1 MKKLFLSAISIAL
14 AASVYAI
21 PHTFKE
27 GDVLSAEKMNENF
40 QALVNSNVLRSKSVN
55 CEDGETINGA
65 IENGYNDIT
74 VSGTCNENLLYTVW
88 RDSGVDNK
96 PSGMPVPR
104 YLKITGADST
114 AKIVDTTSNT
124 ENTISVN
131 SGATVVLENITISGG
146 KFGVAATRNSNLL
159 MTGGVT
165 IEGFTENGIRVDDSS
180 YLGINDGGVTITGG
194 TGAVR
199 GIYIGTSSSGWVA
212 SATMTGV
219 ERGFDLFAN
228 ATVVSGGY
236 SISASKRGIR
246 MNNGHFFQYG
256 GAGVIESTSEYAVD
270 AYQSTFDIWNPSTLE
285 VKNLVGGQG
294 ISLNQS
300 RSSLNNLK
308 MPDFDNSGS
317 GWNPAINVQRNS
329 NLVLE
334 NAVISASTDVALVS
348 ISAGSVTEIRDST
361 LTVGNAG
368 AGIEAIGSSGLRFR
382 NSTISGTVG
391 GELVNIAEGSSA
403 EIQDQSTLT
412 ITSGGQGLR
421 VAGSSRLKFRN
432 STISGSV
439 TDNLVSVSE
448 GSSAQIEDSSTLTI
462 TSGGQGLRVAD
473 SSQLIFKD
481 STISG
486 TVTDGS
492 LASVNAG
499 SSAEVR
505 DATLT
510 LDSGTRALGVSRSS
524 DLEIRNS
531 KISGTATDELIR
543 VTRGSNAIISNE
555 TTLSQTSSDTPDVS
569 VSNLSMLSI
578 WNEEASINK
587 VDCYSKGYVSANEGI
602 VTTLSESCTE

>member
-1 MKKLFLSAISIAL
+1 MKKLFLSAIAVVL
-14 AASVYAI
+14 ASSAYAI
-21 PHTFKE
+21 PNSVSE
-27 GDVLSAEKMNENF
+27 GDIVSAEKMNESF
-40 QALVNSNVLRSKSVN
+40 QHLEQQFQGTLAKTVN
-55 CEDGETINGA
+55 CAAGETINEA

-74 VSGTCNENLLYTVW
+74 VSGICNENLLYTVW

-199 GIYIGTSSSGWVA
+199 GIYIGTGSSGWVA

-228 ATVVSGGY
+228 ATVVSVGY

-246 MNNGHFFQYG
+246 LNNGHFFQYG
-256 GAGVIESTSEYAVD
+256 GAGVIESTSEYAVE

-334 NAVISASTDVALVS
+334 NAVISGSTDGHLVS

-412 ITSGGQGLR
+412 ITSGGQGLN
-421 VAGSSRLKFRN
+421 VGGSSRLNLRN

-439 TDNLVSVSE
+439 TYNLVS
-448 GSSAQIEDSSTLTI
+448 
-462 TSGGQGLRVAD
+462 
-473 SSQLIFKD
+473 
-481 STISG
+481 IS
-486 TVTDGS
+486 D
-492 LASVNAG
+492 G

-510 LDSGTRALGVSRSS
+510 LDSGEQAARVKSNSYLNIRSS
-524 DLEIRNS
+524 T
-531 KISGTATDELIR
+531 ISGTATKELIDVRR
-543 VTRGSNAIISNE
+543 VSHAIIDGS
-555 TTLSQTSSDTPDVS
+555 TLSQTSSDTPDVRVSKISFLS
-569 VSNLSMLSI
+569 VWGDSSLNS
-578 WNEEASINK
+578 
-587 VDCYSKGYVSANEGI
+587 VDCHMKGTVDTDVSITNLD
-602 VTTLSESCTE
+602 TNCTE